1 MKPYYEHAGIT
12 IYHGDSREIL
22 PLLPDV
28 DLVVTDP
35 PYTFGIASTGDEGKC
50 GSWGDLMN
58 SSVWYESWILECKRL
73 TANRQGALWVFNSW
87 RSFPVLA
94 KAAHY
99 VWGIESLLVWDKC
112 WIGPGG
118 ARGLR
123 PSYELVALL
132 CHPGFQLPN
141 RGLPD
146 IWKSPFSSTKPHG
159 HSAEKPIDLLTK
171 LLKESA
177 RPLIL
182 DPFLGSGTTLAAAK
196 VLGMSAIGIEIEER
210 WCEIA
215 ATRLSQE
222 MLELPSAS
230 AVAVDQPRQES
241 QETITFES

>member
-1 MKPYYEHAGIT
+1 
-12 IYHGDSREIL
+12 
-22 PLLPDV
+22 
-28 DLVVTDP
+28 
-35 PYTFGIASTGDEGKC
+35 
-50 GSWGDLMN
+50 
-58 SSVWYESWILECKRL
+58 
-73 TANRQGALWVFNSW
+73 
-87 RSFPVLA
+87 
-94 KAAHY
+94 
-99 VWGIESLLVWDKC
+99 
-112 WIGPGG
+112 
-118 ARGLR
+118 
-123 PSYELVALL
+123 
-132 CHPGFQLPN
+132 
-141 RGLPD
+141 LPD